1 MSLSFLTTWKE
12 GTIDTT
18 TDLSHSCSVV
28 THFTNEETENIHL
41 MEAAS
46 LCMRA
51 SHTGSCAICWVPSI
65 PSQCYTVK
73 LATHWL
79 IWEVITGRISVA
91 PKINLRNHSHF
102 MPEEQQSC
110 ITHIAPHIVSR
121 VVSPSDSLHPR
132 LQVEH
137 GETRTKKQCPQ
148 ISLHASLMCIL
159 KYKMKVSYSFKKYLL
174 TPVFCQILW

>member
-12 GTIDTT
+12 GTIDIT

-65 PSQCYTVK
+65 PSQCYIVK
-73 LATHWL
+73 LAIHWL
-79 IWEVITGRISVA
+79 ICGSDNR
-91 PKINLRNHSHF
+91 KNLCSAKNQLMNHSHF

-137 GETRTKKQCPQ
+137 GETRTKNNVLRSAC
-148 ISLHASLMCIL
+148 IASLTCIL
-159 KYKMKVSYSFKKYLL
+159 KYK
-174 TPVFCQILW
+174 I